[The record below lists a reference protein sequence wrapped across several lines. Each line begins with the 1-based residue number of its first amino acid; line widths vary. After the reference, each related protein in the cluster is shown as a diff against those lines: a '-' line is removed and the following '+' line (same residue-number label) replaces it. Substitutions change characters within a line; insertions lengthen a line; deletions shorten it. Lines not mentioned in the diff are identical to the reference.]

1 MRNRFFLLCSG
12 VWWLLL
18 LAAFAL
24 PSSGQQIETQI
35 AGRGV
40 SFELVKNPE
49 LTPEAWPAEQVRPT
63 LDTVE
68 VTFKTSDRL
77 STLLSGNGIRPD
89 GEAYTLFYE
98 LNPAI
103 TKASNI
109 AAGTKLVLPKLN
121 GGYQLQTK
129 LKGGYFVLIT
139 VDPVLKNDLRSNAK
153 VVADSLPAFLALAET
168 RFENTAERPNTLN
181 FVREIST
188 WLQHVR
194 QTLGQRTA
202 PPLRHETL
210 FQLNAEAGQVKA
222 LVQKAI
228 APEGKLSTDDQEQIK
243 LIRDDVRLEI
253 GRWDNIMSGELPV
266 GEPKFKVTITISG
279 NDPGLIST
287 LRVYYVV
294 SGAFRNP
301 PNNPPV
307 VSRPFDGLGSGSS
320 KDLTIKNYKIW
331 AARDGDPG
339 RPLTPI
345 TLLEVRQPSSGNQLT
360 QTLSL
365 AP

>member
-1 MRNRFFLLCSG
+1 MRNRFFLWCGS
-12 VWWLLL
+12 VWCLVV
-18 LAAFAL
+18 LAAFAR
-24 PSSGQQIETQI
+24 PINGQQIDTQM
-35 AGRGV
+35 AGRDV
-40 SFELVKNPE
+40 SFELVKKPE
-49 LTPEAWPAEQVRPT
+49 LTPETWPVEQIQPT
-63 LDTVE
+63 LNTVE
-68 VTFKTSDRL
+68 VTFKTNDRL
-77 STLLSGNGIRPD
+77 STLLTGNGIRPD
-89 GEAYTLFYE
+89 DEAYTLFYD
-98 LNPAI
+98 LNPSIIKAGTI
-103 TKASNI
+103 T
-109 AAGTKLVLPKLN
+109 AGTKIVLPKLN
-121 GGYQLQTK
+121 GGPQLQAK
-129 LKGGYFVLIT
+129 LSNGYFAMIT
-139 VDPVLKNDLRSNAK
+139 VDRALKDALKSSAK
-153 VVADSLPAFLALAET
+153 AVEDSLPAFVALEDA
-168 RFENTAERPNTLN
+168 RFETTSERSNTIN

-228 APEGKLSTDDQEQIK
+228 APEGKLSAEDQDQIK
-243 LIRDDVRLEI
+243 LIREDVRFEI
-253 GRWDNIMSGELPV
+253 GRWDNVMSGELPE

-279 NDPGLIST
+279 NDSNLIST

-307 VSRPFDGLGSGSS
+307 ISRPFDGLGSGSS

-339 RPLTPI
+339 RPLTPV
-345 TLLEVRQPSSGNQLT
+345 TLLEVRQPSSGNQLA

-365 AP
+365 VP